1 MKSIM
6 SIENISKDYGKE
18 KILKGVSLTIAKD
31 TFVAILGPSGSGKS
45 TLLNILS
52 GMTKPTAGT
61 VQYEDKVVTD
71 FSQMVL

>member
-1 MKSIM
+1 M

-61 VQYEDKVVTD
+61 V
-71 FSQMVL
+71 